1 MSVTLDK
8 IDVIIE
14 RANVSYQ
21 EAKEALEAH
30 DGDLVEAL
38 IALEKGEKIKK
49 EKNKAKENINEKCES
64 FTGKLG
70 SEIKRLHKHK
80 FRINKEGEQVI
91 NIPLTI
97 AILLC
102 VITFPFSFVV
112 LALLLILGYKISFQT
127 KDSEIVVN
135 DFINEERTE

>member
-1 MSVTLDK
+1 MSVTLEK

-70 SEIKRLHKHK
+70 AEIKRLHKHK

-97 AILLC
+97 AIILC

-135 DFINEERTE
+135 DFINKERTN